1 MAEKQEIVQPEQLH
15 FNDDGV
21 YPGSVLPVLLY
32 RAAITVD
39 AQDRASVFER
49 GFAQNDWRNSWRNG
63 VYSFAHY
70 HSTAH
75 EALGVYSGSARLRL
89 GGEHSQTVE
98 VRAGDVI
105 LIPAGVAHHNIG
117 ASPDFSVVGAYPD
130 GRQWDLLRGLPGERP
145 KSDHTIA
152 ALPIPDYDPI
162 YGVDGPLRQ
171 IWKSSD
177 AGVTFSTVHGLI
189 SSCKRIPAAQDL
201 AGWKRCATNQARC
214 LSYVRAGSC
223 LRSIRVRYLT

>member
-15 FNDDGV
+15 FKDDGV

-32 RAAITVD
+32 RAAITAD

-70 HSTAH
+70 HSTSH
-75 EALGVYSGSARLRL
+75 EVLGVYDGTAKLRL
-89 GGEHSQTVE
+89 GGEHGQTVE
-98 VRAGDVI
+98 VRSGDVI

-162 YGVDGPLRQ
+162 YGADGPLRQ
-171 IWKSSD
+171 IWKS
-177 AGVTFSTVHGLI
+177 ARVTQPIAWLS
-189 SSCKRIPAAQDL
+189 RL
-201 AGWKRCATNQARC
+201 AGILRAGQQCWEAHVATDQASC
-214 LSYVRAGSC
+214 LSYVRDDS
-223 LRSIRVRYLT
+223 RSRWSSVHVRG